1 MLAIQRPRQRA
12 ALSRVRNHSSFFEV
26 LKYTNSFRFSFG
38 FATILGVP
46 PNTTDE
52 FIFHSGVTVNQA
64 GQYLTN
70 GGRVLLAVAL
80 REDLRQA
87 AADATKMC
95 QGITFSGAGAQFR
108 TDIAEKAFKM

>member
-1 MLAIQRPRQRA
+1 M
-12 ALSRVRNHSSFFEV
+12 
-26 LKYTNSFRFSFG
+26 
-38 FATILGVP
+38 P
-46 PNTTDE
+46 PNTADE
-52 FIFHSGVTVNQA
+52 LIFHSGVAINKA

-70 GGRVLLAVAL
+70 GGRVLIAVAL

-87 AADATKMC
+87 AADATMIC